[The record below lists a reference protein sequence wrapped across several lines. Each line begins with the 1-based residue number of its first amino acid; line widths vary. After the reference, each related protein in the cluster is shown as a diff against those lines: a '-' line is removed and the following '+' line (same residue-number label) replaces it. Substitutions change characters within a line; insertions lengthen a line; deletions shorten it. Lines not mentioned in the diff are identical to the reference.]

1 MLEPRLYQRNIAK
14 TCIDYSTLVVLPT
27 GLGKTLIALLVMR
40 QKVGQGKIIFLA
52 PTKPLVEQHFK
63 TISSYFEGERTEM
76 LTGSRP
82 KKERIGLYSGADI
95 IVATP
100 QVIENDLESIDLNGV
115 ALMVFDEA
123 HRAVGNYS
131 YVAIAQ
137 RYIEQ
142 CFSPHTMGMT
152 ASPGSDADRILEIC
166 RNLGIEKIEIR
177 GEDDEDV
184 KPYVSGM
191 AYEWIQV
198 ELPEDMKRIRELLEG
213 VYDDAI
219 SALKGM
225 GYLRAFRKVV
235 PKRAL
240 IALGREIS
248 SSTSGARFTAATYY
262 AIALKVDHA
271 IGLIET
277 QDIGAFL
284 QYFERLKNDNT
295 RARKVI
301 FGDQRVIRALDLA
314 NNCTRGHE
322 KIERIIEVVKRQ
334 LAENRDSKIMVFA
347 QYRDVTEELA
357 ERLNSVPGVSAS
369 RFIGQANREGDKG
382 LKQREQIEIM
392 EKFRNGEYNVLVATS
407 VGEEGLDVPN
417 TDMVIFYEP
426 SPSEIRTIQRRGRT
440 GRNVPGKVVFL
451 ITRGTR
457 DEAFYWSSKKKE
469 NAMRAELRRLREE
482 IRAKLEKEQLREREK
497 RKKRVSADR
506 SVQQQSMDLWTQGE
520 MRNYK

>member
-1 MLEPRLYQRNIAK
+1 
-14 TCIDYSTLVVLPT
+14 
-27 GLGKTLIALLVMR
+27 
-40 QKVGQGKIIFLA
+40 
-52 PTKPLVEQHFK
+52 
-63 TISSYFEGERTEM
+63 
-76 LTGSRP
+76 
-82 KKERIGLYSGADI
+82 
-95 IVATP
+95 
-100 QVIENDLESIDLNGV
+100 
-115 ALMVFDEA
+115 
-123 HRAVGNYS
+123 
-131 YVAIAQ
+131 
-137 RYIEQ
+137 
-142 CFSPHTMGMT
+142 MGMT